1 MADEVLV
8 EIVVPQVGE
17 AIAEATLVRWLVQA
31 GETIRKGDVLFEVD
45 TDKAVVEIESFV
57 DGTLVETVVDDDTP
71 VSPGER
77 VAVARAQREAVPLDA
92 TIIDE
97 THDAGVADG
106 AGDAQPSEPVTPA
119 SDGRAPVV
127 ASRDGRVAATPR
139 ARRVADELGV
149 DLHDV
154 GSASSGPVTE
164 DDVRQHAAADG
175 REGSGHADGQA
186 GTGLTRLQQAV
197 ARATTAST
205 QRVPH
210 FYLDASVDVGPVER
224 HRASSDEGASITAYV
239 VLACAR
245 VLQREPRFNASFIDG
260 RLVPRDRPR
269 VGVAVATPEG
279 LEVPLL
285 ADLADAH
292 LDEVA
297 VQLRAAIERARSH
310 GLSGQ
315 DLQPRSMTVSNLG
328 MYGVERFHAVINEPD
343 PFLLSVGA
351 VTEVPILRDGELVA
365 QRRMGLSLAV
375 DHRAADGASAAQ
387 FLAHVGRLLED
398 PEALTTV
405 ASEVGGGHG

>member
-57 DGTLVETVVDDDTP
+57 DGTLVETIVDDDTP
-71 VSPGER
+71 VNPGER
-77 VAVARAQREAVPLDA
+77 VAVARAPREAVPLDA

-97 THDAGVADG
+97 TDDAG
-106 AGDAQPSEPVTPA
+106 S
-119 SDGRAPVV
+119 SDGPDDAEQRGTVISMPNG
-127 ASRDGRVAATPR
+127 SPSTPTPREGRVAATPR
-139 ARRVADELGV
+139 ARRVADELGI

-154 GSASSGPVTE
+154 GSGSVGPVTE
-164 DDVRQHAAADG
+164 DDVRQHAATDG
-175 REGSGHADGQA
+175 HGGSGQRADGQA
-186 GTGLTRLQQAV
+186 ETGLTRLQQAV

-210 FYLDASVDVGPVER
+210 FYLDTSIDVDPIER
-224 HRASSDEGASITAYV
+224 HRANSDEQASITAYIA
-239 VLACAR
+239 LACAR

-269 VGVAVATPEG
+269 VGVAVATSEG

-285 ADLADAH
+285 ADLADAG
-292 LDEVA
+292 LYDVA
-297 VQLRAAIERARSH
+297 AQLRAAIERARSH
-310 GLSGQ
+310 SLTGR

-351 VTEVPILRDGELVA
+351 VTEAPALRDGELVTR
-365 QRRMGLSLAV
+365 RRMGLSLAV
-375 DHRAADGASAAQ
+375 DHRAADGATAAQ
-387 FLAHVGRLLED
+387 FLAHVRRSLED
-398 PEALTTV
+398 PEELTG
-405 ASEVGGGHG
+405 SGPVGGGHG